1 MSNCDDTFQEIQKLN
16 SEIEKLDSSK
26 TFLKKL
32 SSIEN
37 RKPNTFKV
45 RGVDGNQLEIDFDQ
59 WWYRMG
65 NDPEGVDAW
74 AERAVGQRS
83 KPAGAEGMF
92 ENIDQLVRN
101 LGEVNAKEML
111 SMLQRK
117 TGDWQFYNERDFNLY
132 TEKMGPGKLKAL
144 LEEGFKDAGINI
156 KEGKFQN
163 QLDAAIAEN
172 VGPFLGILN
181 NQTKLQVFADH
192 MNVVLRARIRDIAE
206 EIRSKG
212 SVSRATKAD
221 LLKTWA
227 SAIFAHRSR
236 SIAKRRWGQM
246 GLNLQFLGKQNPA
259 EIDSVYRTTG
269 KAAVEEAEQMA
280 EEVLTATTDDFVK
293 EGSLIT
299 KIIDAIDKGPKGLN
313 DLEDI
318 QKAIKL
324 DGADPNMPLE
334 DGWESVWERTA
345 RASWK
350 DSIFFAP
357 SSQIK
362 NNWFSQKMVYM
373 AEGMKSIYG
382 TSMELTDWPFKKYT
396 QRNLDLPEIE
406 IQGDLFKPYGT
417 EATRNYF
424 KAMWDSGRMHLRS
437 HFSVDAQIRQTYKE
451 IFDQHF
457 FKGDTPFAG
466 AIDKINSPRGMMTV
480 DEQYKIAKK
489 VMDQKIDW
497 LGGPKTA
504 MQIRDKM
511 FTGPKIFM
519 NNLIEKQFGTRLPVW
534 SALQMFAAVDHR
546 AGKRA
551 FLVQR
556 HLDLSLE
563 AARANPHLG
572 PKDWARIAGEQMD
585 DQLYQAKP
593 SKQNIVDYR
602 KQYGLTDEVSNDE
615 IAAAISMDRVGAPVL
630 AQPEQVQA
638 YKKSFAMRMQ
648 NKLEGPVVAGRD
660 WGLGQE
666 VEKIMGTVRSSA
678 YGDAVV
684 PVWRSASAQT
694 MYDIALG
701 NPAFTGV
708 KLVNAIYHGAQG
720 KLTTKMMVDAH
731 SAALTWASMYAMW
744 KTLSMQGMIVGNGPP
759 PGTPAYRTWREKLAN
774 EGKVPNSVFGIPWNM
789 GGVPI
794 LNTLFL
800 VEDLQTAIEYGNAN
814 QYDAQTIWESALLV
828 GTGHLMRMPGF
839 KQFQMLTDALANP
852 SASAWGRAIGF
863 LATAQNPIGGQFSGA
878 GRSIEGMT
886 GTSRS
891 DLYKP
896 TGRKTD
902 ATRQLE
908 KDVWNPQDLDHPI
921 SKAENWLRNIAYSM
935 SPAIAAGIGVPKK
948 EHTWLGRD
956 IARPDGHVGQW
967 LIGQPGLWG
976 NGDGTYKVEKV
987 LDQLG
992 LLEVPEEITNQRVGD
1007 IPITVDLA
1015 KELNYEIG
1023 HIKGDKDFAYS
1034 GDPAAKLSGKDKY
1047 GFEVKLLSFTGKSL
1061 DGLEIINESETMDI
1075 LGILN
1080 EAVAG
1085 RTVREAMNYVIESP
1099 TWLKLETLQDDEGNK
1114 RLSINNKKLTREQIR
1129 NLPGPKILKILKE
1142 FYTDK
1147 AKNKVLS
1154 SEHDHAK
1161 SYRERLKALAEAG
1174 SLDQRQKDLA
1184 IAESAFY

>member
-1 MSNCDDTFQEIQKLN
+1 MSNCDDTFQEIQKLHG
-16 SEIEKLDSSK
+16 EIEKLDSSR

-37 RKPNTFKV
+37 KKPNTFKV

-92 ENIDQLVRN
+92 ENIDGLVRN

-111 SMLQRK
+111 AMLQRK

-132 TEKMGPGKLKAL
+132 TEKTPDHKLKAL
-144 LEEGFKDAGINI
+144 LEKGFKDAGIDL
-156 KEGKFQN
+156 KKGS
-163 QLDAAIAEN
+163 LDAAIAEN

-212 SVSRATKAD
+212 SVPRSTKQD

-227 SAIFAHRSR
+227 TAIFAHRSR

-259 EIDSVYRTTG
+259 EINSVYRTTG
-269 KAAVEEAEQMA
+269 KVAAEEAQEMA
-280 EEVLTATTDDFVK
+280 EEVLTATTDDFMK
-293 EGSLIT
+293 DGSLIT
-299 KIIDAIDKGPKGLN
+299 KVVEAIDKGPKGL
-313 DLEDI
+313 DELEDI

-324 DGADPNMPLE
+324 DGVDPSMPLE

-350 DSIFFAP
+350 DSIFFAF
-357 SSQIK
+357 SSQFK
-362 NNWFSQKMVYM
+362 NNWLSQKMVYM
-373 AEGMKSIYG
+373 AEGMKSFYG

-396 QRNLDLPEIE
+396 QRNLDLPEIA

-424 KAMWDSGRMHLRS
+424 QATWDSGRMHLRS
-437 HFSVDAQIRQTYKE
+437 HFDTDAQIRQTFKE
-451 IFDQHF
+451 IFDEHF

-480 DEQYKIAKK
+480 DEQYKIANKILNH
-489 VMDQKIDW
+489 KIDW
-497 LGGPKTA
+497 SNPAKGA
-504 MQIRDKM
+504 MQKRDKI
-511 FTGPKIFM
+511 FTAAKIHS
-519 NNLIEKQFGTRLPVW
+519 NNLIEKETGVRLPVW

-556 HLDLSLE
+556 HMDLSLE
-563 AARANPHLG
+563 AARAYPNLG
-572 PKDWARIAGEQMD
+572 PEDWANMAGAKMEE
-585 DQLYQAKP
+585 QLYQAKP

-630 AQPEQVQA
+630 AQPEQIAA

-648 NKLEGPVVAGRD
+648 NKLEGPNFEIGPY
-660 WGLGQE
+660 E
-666 VEKIMGTVRSSA
+666 VRTNIGEGVEDIMRQVRSSA
-678 YGDAVV
+678 YGDALV

-694 MYDIALG
+694 VYDIALG
-701 NPAFTGV
+701 NPVFMTG
-708 KLVNAIYHGAQG
+708 KLVNAVYHGFNG
-720 KLTTKMMVDAH
+720 TLTTKMIVNAQ
-731 SAALTWASMYAMW
+731 SAALTWASLTAMW
-744 KTLSMQGMIVGNGPP
+744 GTLRMSGNIEGNGPA
-759 PGTPAYRTWREKLAN
+759 PGTPAYKNWREKLRN

-789 GGVPI
+789 GGVPV

-800 VEDLQTAIEYGNAN
+800 MDDVWTAVENANMN
-814 QYDAQTIWESALLV
+814 QYDTQRVWEGVLIV

-839 KQFQMLTDALANP
+839 KQFQMLSDALANP
-852 SASAWGRAIGF
+852 SPSSIGRTFGY
-863 LATAQNPIGGQFSGA
+863 LAAAQNPLGGQFSGV
-878 GRSIEGMT
+878 GRTVEGMT

-896 TGRKTD
+896 TGNKTPMTRK
-902 ATRQLE
+902 LE
-908 KDVWNPQDLDHPI
+908 DQVWNPQDLDHPV
-921 SKAENWLRNIAYSM
+921 SKLENWLKNVAYSV
-935 SPAIAAGIGVPKK
+935 SPLSAAALGVPKK

-976 NGDGTYKVEKV
+976 NGDGTYKVEKT

-992 LLEVPEEITNQRVGD
+992 LLEVPQEITNQRIGD
-1007 IPITVDLA
+1007 IPITVDLT
-1015 KELNYEIG
+1015 KELNYQIG
-1023 HIKGDKDFAYS
+1023 HIKGDTYS
-1034 GDPAAKLSGKDKY
+1034 VDIDAKISGTSKLGFPAKFLN
-1047 GFEVKLLSFTGKSL
+1047 FTGKSL
-1061 DGLEIINESETMDI
+1061 DGIDVLTKTETLNIIEILD
-1075 LGILN
+1075 
-1080 EAVAG
+1080 EAVEG

-1099 TWLKLETLQDDEGNK
+1099 AWQKLETDNEGA
-1114 RLSINNKKLTREQIR
+1114 LSINNKDLTREEIR
-1129 NLPGPKILKILKE
+1129 GLPGPTILKVLKD
-1142 FYTDK
+1142 FYVAK
-1147 AKNKVLS
+1147 AKRKVLTS
-1154 SEHDHAK
+1154 DHPHAE
-1161 SYRERLKALAEAG
+1161 SYRDRLNALVESQSIDEA
-1174 SLDQRQKDLA
+1174 QKKLA

>member
-16 SEIEKLDSSK
+16 SEIEKLDSSR

-59 WWYRMG
+59 WWYRMA

-74 AERAVGQRS
+74 AERAIGQRS

-111 SMLQRK
+111 TMLQRK
-117 TGDWQFYNERDFNLY
+117 TGDWEFYNQRDFNLF
-132 TEKMGPGKLKAL
+132 TEKSDKKKLAAL
-144 LEEGFKDAGINI
+144 LEKGFKDAGIDL
-156 KEGKFQN
+156 KKGS
-163 QLDAAIAEN
+163 LDAAIAEN

-181 NQTKLQVFADH
+181 NQTKLQVYADT
-192 MNVVLRARIRDIAE
+192 MNAVLRKRLVDIAE
-206 EIRSKG
+206 EIRVNGTVSK
-212 SVSRATKAD
+212 ATKQD

-227 SAIFAHRSR
+227 TAIFAHRSR

-259 EIDSVYRTTG
+259 EINSVYRTTG

-280 EEVLTATTDDFVK
+280 DEILTATTDDFVK

-299 KIIDAIDKGPKGLN
+299 KVVEAMDKGTKGL
-313 DLEDI
+313 DELEDI

-334 DGWESVWERTA
+334 DGWESVWERVA

-350 DSIFFAP
+350 DSIFFAF
-357 SSQIK
+357 SSQFK
-362 NNWFSQKMVYM
+362 NNWLSQKMVYM
-373 AEGMKSIYG
+373 AEGMKSFYG

-396 QRNLDLPEIE
+396 QRNLDLPEIA

-424 KAMWDSGRMHLRS
+424 QAMWDSGKMHLRS
-437 HFSVDAQIRQTYKE
+437 HFSVDAQIRQTYRE

-480 DEQYKIAKK
+480 DEQYKVAKK
-489 VMDQKIDW
+489 IMDQKIDW

-504 MQIRDKM
+504 MQVRDKF
-511 FTGPKIFM
+511 FTGSKIFM
-519 NNLIEKQFGTRLPVW
+519 NNLIEKQTGTRLPVW

-556 HLDLSLE
+556 HMDLSLE

-572 PKDWARIAGEQMD
+572 PEDWATMAGAKMEE
-585 DQLYQAKP
+585 QLYQAKP

-602 KQYGLTDEVSNDE
+602 KQFGLTDEVSDDE

-630 AQPEQVQA
+630 AQPEQVAA

-666 VEKIMGTVRSSA
+666 VEGIMSRVRSSN

-684 PVWRSASAQT
+684 PVWRSAAAQT
-694 MYDIALG
+694 VYDIALG
-701 NPAFTGV
+701 NPVFTTG
-708 KLVNAIYHGAQG
+708 KLMKAIYHGHKG
-720 KLTTKMMVDAH
+720 TLTTKMMVDAH
-731 SAALTWASMYAMW
+731 SAALTWASLTAMW
-744 KTLSMQGMIVGNGPP
+744 KTLSMTGNITGNGPA
-759 PGTPAYRTWREKLAN
+759 PGSPEYKDWREKIAN

-789 GGVPI
+789 GGMPV
-794 LNTLFL
+794 LNTLFMM
-800 VEDLQTAIEYGNAN
+800 EDTDLAVKNAQAN
-814 QYDAQTIWESALLV
+814 KYDSQSIAEAFLIV
-828 GTGHLMRMPGF
+828 GTGHLMRMPGL
-839 KQFQMLTDALANP
+839 KQFQMLSDFLANP
-852 SASAWGRAIGF
+852 SPSAFGRLAGF
-863 LATAQNPIGGQFSGA
+863 LGAAQNPIGGQLSGL
-878 GRSIEGMT
+878 GRTVEGMT

-891 DLYKP
+891 DLYQP
-896 TGRKTD
+896 TGSVTPETK
-902 ATRQLE
+902 QLE
-908 KDVWNPQDLDHPI
+908 DLVWNPQDIDHPI
-921 SKAENWLRNIAYSM
+921 SKLENWLRNIAYNT
-935 SPAIAAGIGVPKK
+935 SPITAAAMGVPKK
-948 EHTWLGRD
+948 EYTWLGRS
-956 IARPDGHVGQW
+956 IARPDGHVGEW
-967 LIGQPGLWG
+967 LVGQPGLWG
-976 NGDGTYKVEKV
+976 NGDGTYKVEKI

-992 LLEVPEEITNQRVGD
+992 LLEVPEVITNQRVGD
-1007 IPITVDLA
+1007 IPITVDLT

-1023 HIKGDKDFAYS
+1023 HIKGSEAFGYS
-1034 GDPAAKLSGKDKY
+1034 GDPAAIISGTDKF
-1047 GFEVKLLSFTGKSL
+1047 GFVKKLLSFTGQKL
-1061 DGLEIINESETMDI
+1061 DGNEVIDESTTIDIIQVLD
-1075 LGILN
+1075 
-1080 EAVAG
+1080 EAVRG
-1085 RTVREAMNYVIESP
+1085 NTVREAMNHIIESP
-1099 TWLKLETLQDDEGNK
+1099 AWQRLETLDEG
-1114 RLSINNKKLTREQIR
+1114 RFSINNKNLTREQIR
-1129 NLPGPKILKILKE
+1129 NQPGAKVLKILKD
-1142 FYTDK
+1142 FYVDK
-1147 AKNKVLS
+1147 ATRKVLLS
-1154 SEHDHAK
+1154 DHPHAK
-1161 SYRERLKALAEAG
+1161 NYQERLKAIVESDVLNDIQR
-1174 SLDQRQKDLA
+1174 DQA
-1184 IAESAFY
+1184 IAESAFYGN

>member
-1 MSNCDDTFQEIQKLN
+1 MSNCDDTFQEIQKLHG
-16 SEIEKLDSSK
+16 EIEKLDSSR

-59 WWYRMG
+59 WWYRMA
-65 NDPEGVDAW
+65 NDPEGVDSW

-83 KPAGAEGMF
+83 KAAGAEGMF

-101 LGEVNAKEML
+101 LGEQNAQEL
-111 SMLQRK
+111 VSMLQRQ
-117 TGDWQFYNERDFNLY
+117 TGDWEFYNQRDFNLF
-132 TEKMGPGKLKAL
+132 TEKSDKKKLAAL
-144 LEEGFKDAGINI
+144 LEKGFKDAGIDL
-156 KEGKFQN
+156 KKGS
-163 QLDAAIAEN
+163 LDAAIAEN

-181 NQTKLQVFADH
+181 NQSKLQVFADT
-192 MNVVLRARIRDIAE
+192 MNAVLRKRLIGVAD
-206 EIRSKG
+206 EIRANG
-212 SVSRATKAD
+212 SVSKATKQD

-269 KAAVEEAEQMA
+269 RAAVEEAKEMA
-280 EEVLTATTDDFVK
+280 DEVITATTDDFVK

-299 KIIDAIDKGPKGLN
+299 KVVEAMDKGTKGL
-313 DLEDI
+313 DELEDI

-324 DGADPNMPLE
+324 DGVDPKMPLE
-334 DGWESVWERTA
+334 NGWESVWERVA

-350 DSIFFAP
+350 DSIFFAF
-357 SSQIK
+357 SSQFK
-362 NNWFSQKMVYM
+362 NNWLSQKMVYM
-373 AEGMKSIYG
+373 AEGMKSFYG

-396 QRNLDLPEIE
+396 QRNLDVPEIA

-417 EATRNYF
+417 QATRNYF
-424 KAMWDSGRMHLRS
+424 QAMWDSGRMHLRS
-437 HFSVDAQIRQTYKE
+437 HFEVDAQIRQTYKE

-480 DEQYKIAKK
+480 DEQYKVANKILNN
-489 VMDQKIDW
+489 KIDW
-497 LGGPKTA
+497 SNPLKGA
-504 MQIRDKM
+504 MQKRDKI
-511 FTGPKIFM
+511 FTASKIFA
-519 NNLIEKQFGTRLPVW
+519 NNLIEKQTGVRLPVW

-551 FLVQR
+551 YLVQR
-556 HLDLSLE
+556 HMDLSLD

-572 PKDWARIAGEQMD
+572 PKEWAEMAGAELE

-602 KQYGLTDEVSNDE
+602 KQFGLTDEVSDDE

-648 NKLEGPVVAGRD
+648 NKLEGPVIAGKD

-666 VEKIMGTVRSSA
+666 VEKIMGTIRSSA
-678 YGDAVV
+678 YGDAAV
-684 PVWRSASAQT
+684 PVWRSAAAQT
-694 MYDIALG
+694 VYDIALG
-701 NPAFTGV
+701 NPVFTTG
-708 KLVNAIYHGAQG
+708 KLVKAIYHGHKG

-731 SAALTWASMYAMW
+731 SAALTWASLFTMW
-744 KTLSMQGMIVGNGPP
+744 KTLSMTGNITGNGPK
-759 PGTPAYRTWREKLAN
+759 PGTPEYRSWRERIKN
-774 EGKVPNSVFGIPWNM
+774 EGKVPNSVFGIPWNL
-789 GGVPI
+789 GGLGV
-794 LNTLFL
+794 LNTLFMWEDFDTAMKTSNLNRYDVQRAHEAFL
-800 VEDLQTAIEYGNAN
+800 V
-814 QYDAQTIWESALLV
+814 V
-828 GTGHLMRMPGF
+828 GTGHLMRMPGL
-839 KQFQMLTDALANP
+839 KQFQMLTDFLANP
-852 SASAWGRAIGF
+852 SASAFGRLVGF
-863 LATAQNPIGGQFSGA
+863 LGAAQNPLGGQLSGP
-878 GRSIEGMT
+878 GRTVEGLT

-896 TGRKTD
+896 TGKKTD
-902 ATRQLE
+902 MTRKLE
-908 KDVWNPQDLDHPI
+908 EQVWDPQDLDHPI
-921 SKAENWLRNIAYSM
+921 SKLENWLRNIVYAT
-935 SPAIAAGIGVPKK
+935 SPVGAHLMGVPKK
-948 EHTWLGRD
+948 EYTWLGRD

-992 LLEVPEEITNQRVGD
+992 LLEVPQEITNQRIGD
-1007 IPITVDLA
+1007 IPITVDLT
-1015 KELNYEIG
+1015 KELNYQIG
-1023 HIKGDKDFAYS
+1023 HIKGDTYS
-1034 GDPAAKLSGKDKY
+1034 ADIDAKISGTSKLGFPAKFLN
-1047 GFEVKLLSFTGKSL
+1047 FTGKSL
-1061 DGLEIINESETMDI
+1061 DGIDVLTKTETLNIIEILD
-1075 LGILN
+1075 
-1080 EAVAG
+1080 EAVEG

-1099 TWLKLETLQDDEGNK
+1099 VWQKLETDNEGA
-1114 RLSINNKKLTREQIR
+1114 LSINNKNLTREEIR
-1129 NLPGPKILKILKE
+1129 GLPGPTILKVLKD
-1142 FYTDK
+1142 FYVAK
-1147 AKNKVLS
+1147 AKRKVLTS
-1154 SEHDHAK
+1154 DHPHAK
-1161 SYRERLKALAEAG
+1161 SYRDRLNALVESQSIDEA
-1174 SLDQRQKDLA
+1174 QKKLA